1 MPLLSFD
8 PTVGMVAPDT
18 AVLRDAVA
26 ANWESAF
33 NTGDGSPTL
42 DVEASTPA
50 GQLVD
55 AEAAYLAQVNAELLY
70 LFAQLN
76 PRTAE
81 GVWQDALGYI
91 YFLTRKVAQPTL
103 VTVTCSGLQGTEI
116 PAGAQMRD
124 DDGVRYELTSTVTIP
139 AGGTVDAV
147 FQCLEAGPIECPA
160 GTLTTI
166 VTVIPGWD
174 TGVNAAAGVVGRNR
188 ESQVDFENR
197 RFASV
202 AKNSH
207 GSVYSL
213 QGALADLDGVV
224 DCRVLENP
232 TSAAVTKNGVSI
244 PSHSVAV
251 CIYGGADADIA
262 QTIYEKKD
270 AGCGTTGNA
279 TVTHTATEAGN
290 AVYTYSIVRP
300 TPTDVHIE
308 VEINKTQQTSAT
320 VEQDVIDAI
329 IGDFLG
335 NDANSGNTRVGLA
348 QTVYASRFSVA
359 VIKTAGVQ
367 DLVGITIGLGSGSMG
382 ASIEIPGD
390 VEPTI
395 SSADITVTV
404 NEI

>member
-8 PTVGMVAPDT
+8 PAVGMTAPET

-26 ANWESAF
+26 ANWEAAF

-42 DVEASTPA
+42 DTEAATPA

-55 AEAAYLAQVNAELLY
+55 AEAAYLAQTNAELLY
-70 LFAQLN
+70 LFSQLN

-91 YFLTRKVAQPTL
+91 YFLTRKTAQPTT
-103 VTVTCSGLQGTEI
+103 VVVTCSGLQNTVI
-116 PAGAQMRD
+116 PVGAQMQD
-124 DDGVRYELTSTVTIP
+124 DDGVRYECQQEATIP
-139 AGGTVDAV
+139 AGGSVDVV
-147 FQCLEAGPIECPA
+147 FQALEAGPIECPA
-160 GTLTTI
+160 GTLSQI

-188 ESQVDFENR
+188 ESQADFENR

-207 GSVYSL
+207 GSVFSL

-224 DCRVLENP
+224 DCHVLENP
-232 TSAAVTKNGVSI
+232 TDSSVTKNSVTI
-244 PSHSVAV
+244 PAHSVAI

-262 QTIYEKKD
+262 ETIYNKKD
-270 AGCGTTGNA
+270 AGCGTTGGTTVTYVAADHGNA
-279 TVTHTATEAGN
+279 TYN
-290 AVYTYSIVRP
+290 YSIVRP

-308 VEINKTQQTSAT
+308 VEINRTDQTSAT
-320 VEQDVIDAI
+320 VEQDIIDAI

-348 QTVYASRFSVA
+348 QTVYASRFSVC

-367 DLVGITIGLGSGSMG
+367 DLVSITIGLGTGPMG
-382 ASIEIPGD
+382 ASIDIPGD

-395 SSADITVTV
+395 SSADIVVTV
-404 NEI
+404 NTI

>member
-8 PTVGMVAPDT
+8 PQVGMIAPDT

-26 ANWESAF
+26 VNWEQAF

-42 DVEASTPA
+42 DTEAATPA

-70 LFAQLN
+70 LFSQLN

-91 YFLTRKVAQPTL
+91 YFLSRKVAQPTL

-116 PAGAQMRD
+116 PSGAQMRD
-124 DDGVRYELTSTVTIP
+124 DDGVRYELTSSVTIP
-139 AGGTVDAV
+139 AGGSVDGV
-147 FQCLEAGPIECPA
+147 FQALEAGPIECPA
-160 GTLTTI
+160 GTLSTI

-174 TGVNAAAGVVGRNR
+174 SGTNAAAGVIGRNR
-188 ESQVDFENR
+188 ESQADFENR

-207 GSVYSL
+207 GSVFSL

-224 DCRVLENP
+224 DCTVLENP
-232 TSAAVTKNGVSI
+232 TSATVTKHGVSI
-244 PSHSVAV
+244 PSHSVAI

-262 QTIYEKKD
+262 EVIYNKKD
-270 AGCGTTGNA
+270 AGCGTTGGTTVTYIATDYGNA
-279 TVTHTATEAGN
+279 T
-290 AVYTYSIVRP
+290 YSYEIVRP
-300 TPTDVHIE
+300 TPTDVHIA
-308 VEINKTQQTSAT
+308 VEINKTESTSAT
-320 VEQDVIDAI
+320 VEQDIRDAI
-329 IGDFLG
+329 VADFNG
-335 NDANSGNTRVGLA
+335 QDANSGNVRVGLA
-348 QTVYASRFSVA
+348 QTVYASRFSVT

-367 DLVGITIGLGSGSMG
+367 DLVGITIGLGSGAMG

-395 SSADITVTV
+395 SSADITVVV

>member
-1 MPLLSFD
+1 MPLLSFN
-8 PTVGMVAPDT
+8 PETGMVAPDT

-26 ANWESAF
+26 AHWESAF

-42 DVEASTPA
+42 DTEAATPA

-70 LFAQLN
+70 LFSQLN

-91 YFLTRKVAQPTL
+91 YFLSRKIAQPTL
-103 VTVTCSGLQGTEI
+103 VTVTCSGLQGTQI
-116 PAGAQMRD
+116 PAGAQMQD
-124 DDGVRYELTSTVTIP
+124 EDGTRYELVSTVTIP
-139 AGGTVDAV
+139 AGGSVDGI

-174 TGVNAAAGVVGRNR
+174 SGTNAAAGVIGRNR

-207 GSVYSL
+207 GSVFSL

-224 DCRVLENP
+224 DCQVLENP
-232 TSAAVTKNGVSI
+232 TSATVAKHGVSI
-244 PSHSVAV
+244 PSHSVAI
-251 CIYGGADADIA
+251 CIYGGNDDAIA
-262 QTIYEKKD
+262 ETIYNKKD

-320 VEQDVIDAI
+320 VEQDVIDAV

-335 NDANSGNTRVGLA
+335 NDSSSGNTRVGLA

-367 DLVGITIGLGSGSMG
+367 DLVGITIGLGSGPMG
-382 ASIEIPGD
+382 ASIDVPGD

-395 SSADITVTV
+395 SSADITVVV

>member
-1 MPLLSFD
+1 MPLLNFD
-8 PTVGMVAPDT
+8 PQVGMVAPDT

-26 ANWESAF
+26 ANWEQAF
-33 NTGDGSPTL
+33 NTGDGSPVL
-42 DVEASTPA
+42 DTEAATPA

-55 AEAAYLAQVNAELLY
+55 AEAAYLAQANAEFLY
-70 LFAQLN
+70 IASMLN
-76 PRTAE
+76 PRTSE

-103 VTVTCSGLQGTEI
+103 VTVTCTGLQNTVI
-116 PAGAQMRD
+116 PAGAQMQD
-124 DDGVRYELTSTVTIP
+124 DDGVRYECQQETTIP
-139 AGGTVDAV
+139 AGGSVDV
-147 FQCLEAGPIECPA
+147 PFQCLEAGPIECPA
-160 GTLTTI
+160 GTLSQI

-188 ESQVDFENR
+188 ESQADFENR

-207 GSVYSL
+207 GSVFSL

-224 DCRVLENP
+224 DCTVLENP
-232 TSAAVTKNGVSI
+232 TDSSVTKNSVTI
-244 PSHSVAV
+244 PAHSVAI

-262 QTIYEKKD
+262 ETIYMKKD
-270 AGCGTTGNA
+270 AGCGTTGGTTVSYTATDFGNA
-279 TVTHTATEAGN
+279 T
-290 AVYTYSIVRP
+290 YSYEIVRP

-308 VEINKTQQTSAT
+308 VEINKTDQTSAT
-320 VEQDVIDAI
+320 VEQDIIDAV

-335 NDANSGNTRVGLA
+335 NDTNSGNTRVGLA

-382 ASIEIPGD
+382 AGIDIPGD

-395 SSADITVTV
+395 SSADITVTI
-404 NEI
+404 NEP

>member
-1 MPLLSFD
+1 MPLLSFN

-33 NTGDGSPTL
+33 NTGDGTPVL
-42 DVEASTPA
+42 DTEAATPA

-55 AEAAYLAQVNAELLY
+55 AEAAFLAQVNAEILY
-70 LFAQLN
+70 MFSQHN

-81 GVWQDALGYI
+81 GVWQDALGYV
-91 YFLTRKVAQPTL
+91 YFLSRKVAQPTL

-124 DDGVRYELTSTVTIP
+124 DEGVRYELASTVTIP

-160 GTLTTI
+160 GTLSTI

-174 TGVNAAAGVVGRNR
+174 SGTNAAAGVVGRNR

-207 GSVYSL
+207 GSVFSL

-224 DCRVLENP
+224 DCQVIENP
-232 TSAAVTKNGVSI
+232 TSATVTKNGVSI

-262 QTIYEKKD
+262 KTIYEKKD

-320 VEQDVIDAI
+320 VEQDIIDAV

-335 NDANSGNTRVGLA
+335 SDSNSGNTRVGLA

-367 DLVGITIGLGSGSMG
+367 DLVGITIGLGSGAMG
-382 ASIEIPGD
+382 ASIEIPGN

>member
-8 PTVGMVAPDT
+8 PTVGMTAPET

-42 DVEASTPA
+42 DTEAATPA

-70 LFAQLN
+70 LFSQLN

-91 YFLTRKVAQPTL
+91 YFLTRKTAQPTT
-103 VTVTCSGLQGTEI
+103 VVVTCSGLQNTVI
-116 PAGAQMRD
+116 PVGAQMQD
-124 DDGVRYELTSTVTIP
+124 DDGVRYECQSEAIIP
-139 AGGTVDAV
+139 AGGSVDVV
-147 FQCLEAGPIECPA
+147 FQALEAGPIECPA
-160 GTLTTI
+160 GTLSQI
-166 VTVIPGWD
+166 VTVVPGWD

-188 ESQVDFENR
+188 ESQADFENR

-207 GSVYSL
+207 GSVFSL

-232 TSAAVTKNGVSI
+232 TDSSVTKNSVTI
-244 PSHSVAV
+244 PAHSVAI
-251 CIYGGADADIA
+251 CIYGGQDSAIA
-262 QTIYEKKD
+262 ETIYSKKD
-270 AGCGTTGNA
+270 AGCGTTGGTTVTYVATDHGNA
-279 TVTHTATEAGN
+279 TYNYE
-290 AVYTYSIVRP
+290 IVRP
-300 TPTDVHIE
+300 TPTDVHVE
-308 VEINKTQQTSAT
+308 VEINCTDQTSAT
-320 VEQDVIDAI
+320 VEQDIIDAI

-367 DLVGITIGLGSGSMG
+367 DLVGITIGLGTGPMG
-382 ASIEIPGD
+382 ASIDIPGD

>member
-8 PTVGMVAPDT
+8 PQVGMVAPDT

-26 ANWESAF
+26 ANWEQAF
-33 NTGDGSPTL
+33 NTGDGSPVL
-42 DVEASTPA
+42 DTEAATPA

-55 AEAAYLAQVNAELLY
+55 AEAAYLAQANAELLY
-70 LFAQLN
+70 LFSMLN
-76 PRTAE
+76 PRTSE

-124 DDGVRYELTSTVTIP
+124 DDGARYELTSTVTIP
-139 AGGTVDAV
+139 AGGSVDAV
-147 FQCLEAGPIECPA
+147 FQCLEAGPVECPV

-174 TGVNAAAGVVGRNR
+174 SGTNAAAGVIGRNR
-188 ESQVDFENR
+188 ESQSDFENR

-207 GSVYSL
+207 GSIYSL

-232 TSAAVTKNGVSI
+232 TDVSVTKNGVSI
-244 PSHSVAV
+244 PAHSVAICV
-251 CIYGGADADIA
+251 YGGADTDIA

-270 AGCGTTGNA
+270 AGCGTTGN
-279 TVTHTATEAGN
+279 VTIAHTATEAGN
-290 AVYTYSIVRP
+290 AVYSYSIVRP

-308 VEINKTQQTSAT
+308 VEINKTDQTSVT
-320 VEQDVIDAI
+320 VEQDIIDAV

-335 NDANSGNTRVGLA
+335 SDSNSGNTRVGLA
-348 QTVYASRFSVA
+348 QTVYASRFSVS

-367 DLVGITIGLGSGSMG
+367 DLVGITIGLGSGAMG
-382 ASIEIPGD
+382 ASIDIPGD

-395 SSADITVTV
+395 SSADITVIV

>member
-8 PTVGMVAPDT
+8 PTVGMTAPET

-42 DVEASTPA
+42 DTEAATPA

-70 LFAQLN
+70 LFSQLN

-91 YFLTRKVAQPTL
+91 YFLTRKTAQPTT
-103 VTVTCSGLQGTEI
+103 VVVTCSGLQNTVI
-116 PAGAQMRD
+116 PVGAQMQD
-124 DDGVRYELTSTVTIP
+124 DDGVRYECQSEATIP
-139 AGGTVDAV
+139 AGGSVDVV
-147 FQCLEAGPIECPA
+147 FQALEAGPIECPA
-160 GTLTTI
+160 GTLSQI

-174 TGVNAAAGVVGRNR
+174 TAVNAAAGVVGRNR
-188 ESQVDFENR
+188 ESQADFENR

-207 GSVYSL
+207 GSVFSL

-232 TSAAVTKNGVSI
+232 TDSSVTKNSVVI
-244 PSHSVAV
+244 PAHSVAI
-251 CIYGGADADIA
+251 CIYGGTDADIA
-262 QTIYEKKD
+262 ETIYEKKD
-270 AGCGTTGNA
+270 AGCGTTGST
-279 TVTHTATEAGN
+279 TVSYTATDFGN
-290 AVYTYSIVRP
+290 AVYNYEIVRP
-300 TPTDVHIE
+300 TPTDVHIK
-308 VEINKTQQTSAT
+308 VEINKTDQTSAT
-320 VEQDVIDAI
+320 VEQDIIDAV

-335 NDANSGNTRVGLA
+335 NDTNSGNTRVGLA

-359 VIKTAGVQ
+359 VIKTAGVT
-367 DLVGITIGLGSGSMG
+367 DLVGITVALGTGTAG
-382 ASIEIPGD
+382 ASITIPGD

-395 SSADITVTV
+395 SAADITVTI
-404 NEI
+404 NDP

>member
-1 MPLLSFD
+1 MPLLNFD
-8 PTVGMVAPDT
+8 PAVGMTAPET

-26 ANWESAF
+26 ANWEQAF

-42 DVEASTPA
+42 DTEAATPA

-70 LFAQLN
+70 LFSQLN

-103 VTVTCSGLQGTEI
+103 VTVTCTGLQNTVI
-116 PAGAQMRD
+116 PAGAQMQD
-124 DDGVRYELTSTVTIP
+124 DDGVRYECQQETVIP
-139 AGGTVDAV
+139 AGGSVDV
-147 FQCLEAGPIECPA
+147 PFQCVEAGPIECPA
-160 GTLTTI
+160 GTLSSI

-174 TGVNAAAGVVGRNR
+174 AGVNSGAGVVGRNR
-188 ESQVDFENR
+188 ESQADFEAR

-207 GSVYSL
+207 GSVFSL

-224 DCRVLENP
+224 DCQVLENP
-232 TSAAVTKNGVSI
+232 TSSTVTKHGVSI
-244 PSHSVAV
+244 PSHSVAI
-251 CIYGGADADIA
+251 CIYGGADDAIA
-262 QTIYEKKD
+262 EIIYTKKD
-270 AGCGTTGNA
+270 AGCGTTGGT

-320 VEQDVIDAI
+320 VEQDVIDAV

-335 NDANSGNTRVGLA
+335 NDSNSGNTRVGLA

-359 VIKTAGVQ
+359 VIKTGGVQ
-367 DLVGITIGLGSGSMG
+367 DLVGITIGLGSGAMG
-382 ASIEIPGD
+382 ASIDIPGD

>member
-26 ANWESAF
+26 ANWEQAF

-42 DVEASTPA
+42 DTEAATPA

-55 AEAAYLAQVNAELLY
+55 AEAAYLAQVNADLLY
-70 LFAQLN
+70 VASMFN
-76 PRTAE
+76 PRTSE

-91 YFLTRKVAQPTL
+91 YFLSRKVAQPTL

-139 AGGTVDAV
+139 AGGSVDAV

-160 GTLTTI
+160 GTLATI

-174 TGVNAAAGVVGRNR
+174 SGTNAAAGVIGRNR
-188 ESQVDFENR
+188 ESQADFENR

-207 GSVYSL
+207 GSVFSL

-224 DCRVLENP
+224 DCQVLENP
-232 TSAAVTKNGVSI
+232 TSSTATKHGVSI
-244 PSHSVAV
+244 PSHSVAI

-262 QTIYEKKD
+262 EVIYNKKD
-270 AGCGTTGNA
+270 AGCGTTGGT
-279 TVTHTATEAGN
+279 TVTHIATDYGN
-290 AVYTYSIVRP
+290 ATYNYSIVRP
-300 TPTDVHIE
+300 TPTDVHVE
-308 VEINKTQQTSAT
+308 VEINRTDATSAT
-320 VEQDVIDAI
+320 VEQDIKDAI
-329 IGDFLG
+329 IADFNG
-335 NDANSGNTRVGLA
+335 QDTNSGNVRVGLA
-348 QTVYASRFSVA
+348 QTLYASRFAVA
-359 VIKTAGVQ
+359 VIKTAGVS
-367 DLVGITIGLGSGSMG
+367 DLVGITVALGTGTAG
-382 ASIEIPGD
+382 ASITIPGD

-395 SSADITVTV
+395 SASDITVTI
-404 NEI
+404 NEP

>member
-1 MPLLSFD
+1 MPLLNFD
-8 PTVGMVAPDT
+8 PQVGMVAPDT

-26 ANWESAF
+26 ANWEQAF
-33 NTGDGSPTL
+33 NTGDGSPVL
-42 DVEASTPA
+42 DTEAATPA

-55 AEAAYLAQVNAELLY
+55 AEAAYLAQVNAEFLY
-70 LFAQLN
+70 IASMLN
-76 PRTAE
+76 PRTSE

-139 AGGTVDAV
+139 AGGSVDAV

-174 TGVNAAAGVVGRNR
+174 SGTNAAAGVIGRNR
-188 ESQVDFENR
+188 ESQADFENR

-207 GSVYSL
+207 GSVFSL

-224 DCRVLENP
+224 DCTVLENP
-232 TSAAVTKNGVSI
+232 TSATVTKHGVSI
-244 PSHSVAV
+244 PSHSVAI

-262 QTIYEKKD
+262 ETIYNKKD
-270 AGCGTTGNA
+270 AGCGTTGGT
-279 TVTHTATEAGN
+279 TVTHIATDFGN
-290 AVYTYSIVRP
+290 AVYQYSIVRP
-300 TPTDVHIE
+300 TPTDVKVA
-308 VEINKTQQTSAT
+308 VEINRTDSTSAT
-320 VEQDVIDAI
+320 VEQDIKDAVIA
-329 IGDFLG
+329 DFNG
-335 NDANSGNTRVGLA
+335 QDINSGNVRVGLA
-348 QTVYASRFSVA
+348 QTLYASRFAVA
-359 VIKTAGVQ
+359 VIKTAGVS
-367 DLVGITIGLGSGSMG
+367 DLVGITVALGTGTAG
-382 ASIEIPGD
+382 ASITIPGD

-395 SSADITVTV
+395 SASDITVTI
-404 NEI
+404 NEP

>member
-1 MPLLSFD
+1 MPLLNFD
-8 PTVGMVAPDT
+8 PAVGMTAPET

-26 ANWESAF
+26 ANWEAAF
-33 NTGDGSPTL
+33 NTGDGSPVL
-42 DVEASTPA
+42 DTEAATPA

-70 LFAQLN
+70 FFSQLN

-103 VTVTCSGLQGTEI
+103 VTVTCTGLQNTVI
-116 PAGAQMRD
+116 PVGAQMQD
-124 DDGVRYELTSTVTIP
+124 DDGVRYECQQEAIIP
-139 AGGTVDAV
+139 AGGSVDV
-147 FQCLEAGPIECPA
+147 PFQCVEAGPIECPA
-160 GTLTTI
+160 GTLSSI

-188 ESQVDFENR
+188 ESQADFETR

-207 GSVYSL
+207 GSVFSL

-224 DCRVLENP
+224 DCTVLENP
-232 TSAAVTKNGVSI
+232 TGSTVTKNGVSI

-251 CIYGGADADIA
+251 CIYGGADAEIA

-270 AGCGTTGNA
+270 AGCGTTGGT
-279 TVTHTATEAGN
+279 TVSYTATDHGN
-290 AVYTYSIVRP
+290 AVYNYQIVRP

-308 VEINKTQQTSAT
+308 VEINRTQQTSAT
-320 VEQDVIDAI
+320 VEQDIIDAI

-367 DLVGITIGLGSGSMG
+367 DLVGITIGLGTGPMG
-382 ASIEIPGD
+382 ASIDIPGD

-404 NEI
+404 NTI